1 MMLFHATN
9 RPRRTGFSLGDPR
22 YEDSGSARCR
32 LQKSTAWKFHS
43 LPRRREAAPHVS
55 GKSYTVYRRLERVHT
70 RRNDCLCRL
79 ILRSITQSAFADG
92 VMRLEEPALDLIRG

>member
-9 RPRRTGFSLGDPR
+9 RPRRTGFSPGDPR

-43 LPRRREAAPHVS
+43 LPRWREAAPHVS
-55 GKSYTVYRRLERVHT
+55 GKSYTVYRRLERVPMSNGGRIGRAIGT
-70 RRNDCLCRL
+70 AVR
-79 ILRSITQSAFADG
+79 
-92 VMRLEEPALDLIRG
+92 EPDTDSDPTSW